1 MGRYRCCPNARLVT
15 SANTRIAD
23 HRRPDPT
30 STDPY
35 VIGPGVLI
43 AGRPGGPL
51 SGRKFAVKDLYEV
64 AGTKRGDGNPDR
76 LAESPR
82 ATTSAPT
89 VQALLDAGADLT
101 GKSVTDELAFSLS
114 GTNVHYGTPPN
125 PAVPGA
131 VPGGSSSGSVSLVAS
146 GDVDLA
152 LGTDTGGST
161 RVPASYCGVF
171 GLRTTH
177 GRISNEG
184 VMLLAPSFCSVGL
197 FAADPDQLAAGWM
210 AVRDGASTRPGPLT
224 GRAPRSFV
232 IAPELFALAE
242 PDTSTALLIAAYAFA
257 DACGLPAHEESLVSP
272 DARDDLRD
280 TFRTIQ
286 MYEAWKVHGGWVKT
300 HPGSL
305 GRGIAAR
312 FATSSTVSYEDV
324 AAARDRRRAVQVL
337 VARSLSGGRYL
348 IQPAASGPA
357 PSIDLT
363 GPAKDELRVRTLA
376 LTAVAGLAGAPVVSM
391 PVARVA
397 GGPVGLALVG
407 LPDDDDV
414 VVELA
419 QRAKAIAQ

>member
-1 MGRYRCCPNARLVT
+1 VT
-15 SANTRIAD
+15 GANTTIAD
-23 HRRPDPT
+23 HRRPDAT

-35 VIGPGVLI
+35 VVGPGVLI
-43 AGRPGGPL
+43 AGRVGGPL
-51 SGRKFAVKDLYEV
+51 SGRTFAVKDLYEV
-64 AGTKRGDGNPDR
+64 AGTRRGDGNPDR

-82 ATTSAPT
+82 ATKSAPA

-177 GRISNEG
+177 GRVSNEG
-184 VMLLAPSFCSVGL
+184 VMLLAPSFCSLGL
-197 FAADPDQLAAGWM
+197 FAADPGLLTAGWI
-210 AVRDGASTRPGPLT
+210 AVRDGASTRPRHPA

-232 IAPELFALAE
+232 IAPELFALA
-242 PDTSTALLIAAYAFA
+242 DRDASAALLIAASAFA
-257 DACGLPAHEESLVSP
+257 DACGLPALEESLFSP
-272 DARDDLRD
+272 DGLDEVRE

-286 MYEAWKVHGGWVKT
+286 MYEAWTVHGRWVEG

-312 FATSSTVSYEDV
+312 FATSSTVTDEDV
-324 AAARDRRRAVQVL
+324 ADARARRGVFQSL

-357 PSIDLT
+357 PSIDLV

-376 LTAVAGLAGAPVVSM
+376 LTAVAGLVGAPVVSM

-414 VVELA
+414 VVDLA
-419 QRAKAIAQ
+419 QRAKALVH